1 MWDELMVVEAEM
13 SDQIDQ
19 GTLETPKLSK
29 GCAGQG
35 VIHEAIF
42 HLSEDIPVIELVVE
56 SVYPPV

>member
-1 MWDELMVVEAEM
+1 MVVESEM